1 MAKRQS
7 FADKAS
13 KKKHVVN
20 CAVCGSPITPTM
32 FILPTPTDSDSV
44 KYKRSIVG
52 ICKCNHKKYYG

>member
-20 CAVCGSPITPTM
+20 CQVCGSPITPTA
-32 FILPTPTDSDSV
+32 FILPLNTDTGSV